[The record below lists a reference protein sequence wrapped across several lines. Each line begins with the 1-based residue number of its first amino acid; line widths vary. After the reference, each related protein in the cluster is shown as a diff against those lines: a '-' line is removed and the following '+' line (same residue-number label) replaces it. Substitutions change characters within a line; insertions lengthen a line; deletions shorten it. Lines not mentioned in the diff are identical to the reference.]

1 MFSSSAISKELI
13 AFIDLDQLLKESDR
27 GLKIYNDLDIK
38 KSVEIEKIK
47 KKENH
52 IKKLEEE
59 INKKRNVL
67 TNDELKNEIDNLKK
81 EINNFNTFKNQIQN
95 DFEKIKKNMIS
106 EFFAEVNPLIKEY
119 LDKNSID
126 ILLNNKYVVIGKNDL
141 DITET
146 IIKIINKK
154 LN

>member
-47 KKENH
+47 KKENN

-67 TNDELKNEIDNLKK
+67 TNDELKNEIDILKK

-95 DFEKIKKNMIS
+95 DFEKIKK
-106 EFFAEVNPLIKEY
+106 
-119 LDKNSID
+119 
-126 ILLNNKYVVIGKNDL
+126 KYGFRIFC
-141 DITET
+141 
-146 IIKIINKK
+146 
-154 LN
+154 